1 MPEPTKAKLL
11 AEAEALRKAL
21 ARETAALNAAREQ
34 QLATSE
40 ILQVISRSQTDVQPV
55 FDAIV
60 GSAVRLLGDLAG
72 ALTRVVGDQ
81 VGLDA

>member
-34 QLATSE
+34 
-40 ILQVISRSQTDVQPV
+40 
-55 FDAIV
+55 
-60 GSAVRLLGDLAG
+60 
-72 ALTRVVGDQ
+72 
-81 VGLDA
+81 

>member
-11 AEAEALRKAL
+11 ADVEALQKAL

-40 ILQVISRSQTDVQPV
+40 ILQVVCRSQTDLQPV

-60 GSAVRLLGDLAG
+60 GSAVRSP
-72 ALTRVVGDQ
+72 
-81 VGLDA
+81 